1 MRLDLAY
8 VIGLIIFIFFCYL
21 ATYRTIER
29 FTMKG
34 QEEFIKSE
42 YEYYKKRKDDMENGR
57 KMSIKFP
64 EMDQFYRYEKVRP
77 LGEQL
82 VLDVMTEGGG
92 LGKDNAVSRLSN
104 KCAGLKDCAGIKN
117 TSLDK
122 GCGYCPESNS
132 FMMGNA
138 KGPLTSTCKSGWS
151 WTPSVC
157 KKNKEKGLCSKLTS
171 CLGMV
176 TDGPTS
182 VCGLCKTS
190 NKAYVTT
197 KGKGNTLMPKYPD
210 EKCDQMIA
218 PGKCTGADVGGP
230 CADGNFNKG
239 PHSTECLRKLWKD
252 SGCSA
257 TSDIAAKMGDLT
269 NARVKQWN
277 SQAGQKVYLDM
288 KKLREE
294 ADKCDRASYALCYGK
309 GAGTAA
315 FEPGGKCHNQVT
327 GPDAVRSKVSAAKS
341 IANAAKTKALIKAR
355 EAGEVQKAAQ
365 IQLGNKLKALT
376 CSGDDLWR
384 QGDGTGLY
392 VDQRIRDC
400 RKK

>member
-34 QEEFIKSE
+34 QEEFVKSE
-42 YEYYKKRKDDMENGR
+42 YEYYKKRKEDMEKGR
-57 KMSIKFP
+57 SMSIKFP
-64 EMDQFYRYEKVRP
+64 QMDNFYRYEKPRP

-82 VLDVMTEGGG
+82 VLDVMSEGGG
-92 LGKDNAVSRLSN
+92 GDNVVSRLSD
-104 KCAGLKDCAGIKN
+104 KCSGIKECAGIKN
-117 TSLDK
+117 TNLEK
-122 GCGYCPESNS
+122 GCGYCGGSNS

-138 KGPLTSTCKSGWS
+138 KGPLTSTCKDGWS
-151 WTPSVC
+151 WTPGVC
-157 KKNKEKGLCSKLTS
+157 QKNKEKALCSKLTS

-182 VCGLCKTS
+182 ICGWCKDS
-190 NKAYVTT
+190 NKAYVT
-197 KGKGNTLMPKYPD
+197 KKAKGNTLIPKYPD
-210 EKCDQMIA
+210 DKCKQMTA
-218 PGKCTGADVGGP
+218 PGKCEGEGP
-230 CADGNFNKG
+230 CADGNFNTG

-252 SGCSA
+252 VGCSA
-257 TSDIAAKMGDLT
+257 TSDVAAKMSDAQ
-269 NARVKQWN
+269 NSRVKQWN
-277 SQAGQKVYLDM
+277 TQSGQKVYLDM
-288 KKLREE
+288 KKLKGE
-294 ADKCDRASYALCYGK
+294 ADNCDRAGYTLCYGK
-309 GAGTAA
+309 SEGTAA
-315 FEPGGKCHNQVT
+315 FETGGKCDK
-327 GPDAVRSKVSAAKS
+327 PDPVQSKVAAAKS
-341 IANAAKTKALIKAR
+341 AADAIKTKALLKAR
-355 EAGEVQKAAQ
+355 EAGAVQKAAQ

-400 RKK
+400 KKK